1 MIPEAVAA
9 QDVVLRPWRPEEAG
23 LYVELR
29 DDVVFRFTTEPPD
42 LDESRCRENIEA
54 ASASP
59 DEASFAI
66 CELDGAV
73 IGNMS
78 VSRRGDTA
86 VIAYWLAAH
95 GRGRGRAAA
104 ALRAATAWAFDNWSV
119 VHTELEI
126 DPDNTASLRVADS
139 AGYRRQGLRL
149 ESACGGPAILLRRSE
164 ADVSQS
170 PG

>member
-1 MIPEAVAA
+1 MIPEPVAA
-9 QDVVLRPWRPEEAG
+9 GDVALRPWRPEEAG
-23 LYVELR
+23 LYLELR
-29 DDVVFRFTTEPPD
+29 DDVVFRFTTEPQD
-42 LDESRCRENIEA
+42 LDESQCRKNIEA
-54 ASASP
+54 ASVNP

-66 CELDGAV
+66 CETDGAV
-73 IGNMS
+73 IGNVS

-104 ALRAATAWAFDNWSV
+104 ALQAATAWAFEKWSI
-119 VHTELEI
+119 VHAELEI
-126 DPDNTASLRVADS
+126 DPDNIASLRVADA

-149 ESACGGPAILLRRSE
+149 ESACGGPAIILRRSE
-164 ADVSQS
+164 ADMSQS

>member
-1 MIPEAVAA
+1 MTPEPLAGGN
-9 QDVVLRPWRPEEAG
+9 VVLRPWRPEEAR

-29 DDVVFRFTTEPPD
+29 DDVVFRFTTEPQD
-42 LDESRCRENIEA
+42 LNESRCRENIEA
-54 ASASP
+54 AAADP

-66 CELDGAV
+66 CELSGTV
-73 IGNMS
+73 IGNLS

-104 ALRAATAWAFDNWSV
+104 ALEAATGWAFEKWSV
-119 VHTELEI
+119 VNAELEI
-126 DPDNTASLRVADS
+126 DPDNTASLRVADA

-149 ESACGGPAILLRRSE
+149 ESACGGPAIILRRSE
-164 ADVSQS
+164 ADMSQS